1 MSDSEAKSELAKR
14 LLSPLAT
21 ILRGEKGHGH
31 VQAWLA
37 VATTLG
43 LTLKDLVDEVDR
55 QKNDKG

>member
-1 MSDSEAKSELAKR
+1 MSNSEAKSELAKR

-21 ILRGEKGHGH
+21 ILRGEKGLGH